1 MDTSNRR
8 IMMKQKWIMG
18 IAILG
23 TIFVF
28 MMTYRYLNSTTSGA
42 FPNAYEDEKIV
53 IDNFYDKEE
62 MVIEGESFDLRCLY
76 YDDKDIENSFWQ
88 IVKKT
93 DSDIDLQRI
102 EIGNQN
108 GDKFI
113 DLCNKKFGDFY
124 EYGGFVGYF
133 GHDKDFVYVYNFL
146 DDISQ
151 YTGRTNF
158 LNDHERK
165 NREDLIVKV
174 YYNDISE
181 EFNLSI
187 NTNDHYAILKR
198 MNEARE
204 NGLYDQNPQLK
215 KLSYLYYASLYR
227 ADFDAWYQEMDTM
240 LNNGGF
246 PDALFFADEKMVNRA
261 FHLSDYIDGD
271 ISEDQLRAILD
282 LNDEQYKKYKELV
295 KKACEKGVFNDA
307 LSFLVDYECPTG
319 TTFEDYMNDMVEQN
333 QYEGV
338 EQILTV
344 LEFEDAE
351 IGLSMV
357 KTSED
362 ESDLF
367 LSSRL
372 FEMKGTSSNVFHG
385 KHYPVRVTKV
395 SEVKGENEDEEVEGS
410 TKAYWEEVIN
420 GQSEDFVAGSTK
432 NYDYYFGLLDG
443 AANDITY
450 NGKPVRSE
458 TLSFRYGDEN
468 VQVTLWV
475 LAQEHDLGFDSAGL
489 VYGDRPDAHVIF

>member
-1 MDTSNRR
+1 
-8 IMMKQKWIMG
+8 
-18 IAILG
+18 
-23 TIFVF
+23 
-28 MMTYRYLNSTTSGA
+28 
-42 FPNAYEDEKIV
+42 
-53 IDNFYDKEE
+53 
-62 MVIEGESFDLRCLY
+62 
-76 YDDKDIENSFWQ
+76 
-88 IVKKT
+88 
-93 DSDIDLQRI
+93 
-102 EIGNQN
+102 
-108 GDKFI
+108 
-113 DLCNKKFGDFY
+113 
-124 EYGGFVGYF
+124 
-133 GHDKDFVYVYNFL
+133 
-146 DDISQ
+146 
-151 YTGRTNF
+151 
-158 LNDHERK
+158 
-165 NREDLIVKV
+165 
-174 YYNDISE
+174 
-181 EFNLSI
+181 
-187 NTNDHYAILKR
+187 
-198 MNEARE
+198 
-204 NGLYDQNPQLK
+204 
-215 KLSYLYYASLYR
+215 
-227 ADFDAWYQEMDTM
+227 
-240 LNNGGF
+240 
-246 PDALFFADEKMVNRA
+246 
-261 FHLSDYIDGD
+261 
-271 ISEDQLRAILD
+271 
-282 LNDEQYKKYKELV
+282 
-295 KKACEKGVFNDA
+295 
-307 LSFLVDYECPTG
+307 
-319 TTFEDYMNDMVEQN
+319 MNDMVEQN